1 MHTGYQRPVHIL
13 HSRDPVSLSLR
24 PLFSGK
30 GSTGM
35 WTLFQHNSFPFLL
48 TLTLFFFEMGIRSKI
63 AIKTHLFFRGTGVAP
78 LSV

>member
-1 MHTGYQRPVHIL
+1 
-13 HSRDPVSLSLR
+13 
-24 PLFSGK
+24 
-30 GSTGM
+30 M